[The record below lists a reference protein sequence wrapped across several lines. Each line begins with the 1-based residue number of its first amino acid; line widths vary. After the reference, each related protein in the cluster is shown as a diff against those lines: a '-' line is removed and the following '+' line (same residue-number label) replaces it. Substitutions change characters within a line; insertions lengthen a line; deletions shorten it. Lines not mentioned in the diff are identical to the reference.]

1 MRADTVRNMEQE
13 IRVYMAGNQKIQ
25 EYERICKGYAY
36 AVIRYQNRY
45 HMALIE
51 DLGHDDGWKRKC
63 IKRDGY
69 FYVHALET
77 IRETLYVP
85 ACSNAAIKKAV
96 VRACRDGVM
105 RSIPEVF
112 LYELE
117 GEAIRSLSDTP
128 VETLKDLYAYRQF
141 LLMVGR
147 AMYRIRI
154 STDTSFPPGVS
165 EMHNDHDDPAVI
177 ERVKNHLLEHGYLAG
192 DASVTISISEL
203 VEI

>member
-1 MRADTVRNMEQE
+1 MRDMEQE

-69 FYVHALET
+69 FYERALET

-85 ACSNAAIKKAV
+85 ACSNAAIKKAA

-117 GEAIRSLSDTP
+117 GEAIRSLSGAP
-128 VETLKDLYAYRQF
+128 VEALKDLYAYRQF

-147 AMYRIRI
+147 AMYRIHI
-154 STDTSFPPGVS
+154 STDTSFPPNVRAT
-165 EMHNDHDDPAVI
+165 HNDHDDPAVI
-177 ERVKNHLLEHGYLAG
+177 ERVKNHLLEHGYLAM
-192 DASVTISISEL
+192 DASVAVSISEL

>member
-1 MRADTVRNMEQE
+1 M
-13 IRVYMAGNQKIQ
+13 VYMAGNEPLQ
-25 EYERICKGYAY
+25 EWSRIHRGYARV
-36 AVIRYQNRY
+36 AICFQKRY
-45 HMALIE
+45 HIVTAKKL
-51 DLGHDDGWKRKC
+51 DHSDGSNR
-63 IKRDGY
+63 RLMEQNGY
-69 FYVHALET
+69 YYVHALET

-85 ACSNAAIKKAV
+85 ACSNAAIKKAAA
-96 VRACRDGVM
+96 RACRDGVM

-141 LLMVGR
+141 LLMVGQST
-147 AMYRIRI
+147 YWLDI
-154 STDTSFPPGVS
+154 STIPSSNPRV
-165 EMHNDHDDPAVI
+165 NVYHDYFDNPAVI

>member
-13 IRVYMAGNQKIQ
+13 IRVYIEGNEPLQ
-25 EYERICKGYAY
+25 EWSRIHRGYARV
-36 AVIRYQNRY
+36 VICFQKRY
-45 HMALIE
+45 HIVTAKK
-51 DLGHDDGWKRKC
+51 LGHFDGSNR
-63 IKRDGY
+63 RLLEQNGY

-85 ACSNAAIKKAV
+85 ACSNAAIKKAAA
-96 VRACRDGVM
+96 RACRDGVM

-117 GEAIRSLSDTP
+117 GEAIRSLSGAP
-128 VETLKDLYAYRQF
+128 VEALKELYAYRQF

-147 AMYRIRI
+147 AMYRIHI
-154 STDTSFPPGVS
+154 SADTSFPPNVRAT
-165 EMHNDHDDPAVI
+165 HNDHDDPVVI
-177 ERVKNHLLEHGYLAG
+177 ERVKNHLLEHGYLAM
-192 DASVTISISEL
+192 DASVNISMTEM